1 MATQEKTLDL
11 DTLDFEVDYATDV
24 ADPVLSAGTL
34 LSDHDDEK
42 DDAPD
47 ILAAAT
53 AEAQIDVDATL
64 ADPPSITA
72 PDDEEDV
79 LVLEDNIVNYEL
91 LADEIDLNAE
101 HETETEPEPE
111 PKPQPEPET
120 EPEPKSE
127 TNSDTDLE
135 AGTDSEPESAT
146 KPKKREYLKAGLRKT
161 FKIEKPK
168 CKYTLSATT
177 VESAICNFNKDLAHD
192 FELAPCHHFNF
203 ADSGCN
209 REPNSIHGNYLKVK
223 MHICY
228 DCWEIAGAIAFHR
241 RNDPKCTFTIDG

>member
-1 MATQEKTLDL
+1 MATHEETLDL

-24 ADPVLSAGTL
+24 ADPVLCAGTL
-34 LSDHDDEK
+34 LSDPNN
-42 DDAPD
+42 DAPD

-53 AEAQIDVDATL
+53 AEAQIDVDTAS
-64 ADPPSITA
+64 ADPPAITV

-79 LVLEDNIVNYEL
+79 LVLEDNIVNDEL
-91 LADEIDLNAE
+91 LADENDTNVE
-101 HETETEPEPE
+101 HETEPEPQPE
-111 PKPQPEPET
+111 PKPEP

-127 TNSDTDLE
+127 TKADTDLE
-135 AGTDSEPESAT
+135 AGTDSESESANNS
-146 KPKKREYLKAGLRKT
+146 KESDYLKAGLSRT
-161 FKIEKPK
+161 FKIARPK